1 MAIGVTATLSG
12 TITSYYQDVP
22 PGATIVLLTIAVFIA
37 LTVLATP
44 LARRRAR
51 AVSQAAGDPQ
61 EYTIPANRTAAGK
74 VGV

>member
-1 MAIGVTATLSG
+1 MGSEMCIRDS
-12 TITSYYQDVP
+12 YQDVP
-22 PGATIVLLTIAVFIA
+22 PGATIVLLTIGAFIA

-51 AVSQAAGDPQ
+51 QAASGQPGGDPA
-61 EYTIPANRTAAGK
+61 ECSIPASREASGK